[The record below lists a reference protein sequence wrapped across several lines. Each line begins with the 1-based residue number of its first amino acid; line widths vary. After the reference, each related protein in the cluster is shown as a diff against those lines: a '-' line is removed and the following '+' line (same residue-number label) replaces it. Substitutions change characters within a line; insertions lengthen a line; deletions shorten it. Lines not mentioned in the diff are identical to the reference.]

1 MVLLIH
7 FEAIVIQSFCIS
19 EFYTWS
25 PVYLAIGE
33 EDSSVID
40 IERPKP
46 EHVYIK

>member
-1 MVLLIH
+1 MVLLFH
-7 FEAIVIQSFCIS
+7 FEAFVIQSFCIS

-25 PVYLAIGE
+25 PVYLGE